1 MPKYKFEA
9 TQYYQ
14 IEIEADNE
22 DRAFEIAIETPFIEW
37 KQAGTEVEV
46 GLEEQEGEE
55 GQQ

>member
-1 MPKYKFEA
+1 MPKYTFEA

-22 DRAFEIAIETPFIEW
+22 DRAFEIAIETPFTEW
-37 KQAGTEVEV
+37 KRTGTEVEV

-55 GQQ
+55 SQQ

>member
-55 GQQ
+55 DQQ